1 MLEPVLKKNDK
12 LAYILIGVFSVIVL
26 AVVTFLSK
34 FTLDVEL
41 PFDKHIFA
49 LINALINSAV
59 AVLLIAGLI
68 AVKQKNYT
76 LHKSIMLTA
85 MVLSLLFLVTYIA
98 HHLLA
103 GEAKFGDANFDG
115 IVDDAEKALLGNTRP
130 FYLVLLGTHIVL
142 AATSLPFI
150 LWTAYRAL
158 TSDFAAHKA
167 LSKKVWPIWFY
178 VAVTGPI
185 VYLMIKQYYN

>member
-1 MLEPVLKKNDK
+1 MLDPVLKKNDK
-12 LAYILIGVFSVIVL
+12 LAYTLIGVFSAVVL

-49 LINALINSAV
+49 LINAAINTGV
-59 AVLLIAGLI
+59 AILLIAGLV
-68 AVKQKNYT
+68 AVKQKNYS

-115 IVDDAEKALLGNTRP
+115 VVDDAEKALLGNTRP
-130 FYLVLLGTHIVL
+130 FYLILLGTHIVL

-150 LWTAYRAL
+150 LFTAYRAL

-185 VYLMIKQYYN
+185 VYMMIKQYYN

>member
-12 LAYILIGVFSVIVL
+12 LAYILIGVFSVVVF

-34 FTLDVEL
+34 FTLDIEL

-49 LINALINSAV
+49 LINAVINTLV

-68 AVKQKNYT
+68 AVKQKKYN
-76 LHKSIMLTA
+76 LHKSIMMTA
-85 MVLSLLFLVTYIA
+85 MILSVLFLVTYIA

-103 GEAKFGDANFDG
+103 GEAKYGDANFDG
-115 IVDDAEKALLGNTRP
+115 LVDDAEKAVLGNARS
-130 FYLVLLGTHIVL
+130 FYLILLSTHIVL

-158 TSDFAAHKA
+158 TSDFVAHKNLA
-167 LSKKVWPIWFY
+167 KKVWPIWFY
-178 VAVTGPI
+178 VAATGPI

>member
-1 MLEPVLKKNDK
+1 MLEPVLKKNDQ

-26 AVVTFLSK
+26 TVVTFLNK

-41 PFDKHIFA
+41 PFDKHVFA
-49 LINALINSAV
+49 LINAVINTAV
-59 AVLLIAGLI
+59 AVLLVGGLI
-68 AVKQKNYT
+68 AVKQKNYS

-115 IVDDAEKALLGNTRP
+115 VVDDAEKALLGNTRP
-130 FYLVLLGTHIVL
+130 FYLILLGTHIVL

-158 TSDFAAHKA
+158 TSDFEAHKNLA
-167 LSKKVWPIWFY
+167 KKVWPIWFY

>member
-1 MLEPVLKKNDK
+1 MLAPVLKKNDQ

-34 FTLDVEL
+34 FTLEVEL

-49 LINALINSAV
+49 LINAVINSAV
-59 AVLLIAGLI
+59 AILLIAGLI
-68 AVKQKNYT
+68 AIKQKNYT

-115 IVDDAEKALLGNTRP
+115 LVDDAEKAVLGNTRP
-130 FYLVLLGTHIVL
+130 FYLILLGTHIVL

-150 LWTAYRAL
+150 LFTAYRAL

>member
-1 MLEPVLKKNDK
+1 MLAPVLKKNDQ

-34 FTLDVEL
+34 FTLEVEL

-49 LINALINSAV
+49 LINAVINSAV
-59 AVLLIAGLI
+59 AILLIAGLI
-68 AVKQKNYT
+68 AIKQKNYT

-115 IVDDAEKALLGNTRP
+115 LVDDAEKAVLGNTRP
-130 FYLVLLGTHIVL
+130 FYLILLGTHIVL

-150 LWTAYRAL
+150 LFTAYRAL

-167 LSKKVWPIWFY
+167 LSKKVWPIWIY

>member
-1 MLEPVLKKNDK
+1 MLDPVLKKNDK

-49 LINALINSAV
+49 LINAVINSAV
-59 AVLLIAGLI
+59 AILLIAGLI

-76 LHKSIMLTA
+76 VHKSIMLTA
-85 MVLSLLFLVTYIA
+85 MILSLLFLVTYIA

-115 IVDDAEKALLGNTRP
+115 LVDDAEKAVLGNTRP
-130 FYLVLLGTHIVL
+130 FYLILLGTHIVL

>member
-12 LAYILIGVFSVIVL
+12 LAYILIGAFSVVVF

-34 FTLDVEL
+34 FTLDIEL

-49 LINALINSAV
+49 LINAVINTLV

-68 AVKQKNYT
+68 AVKQKKYN
-76 LHKSIMLTA
+76 LHKSIMMTA
-85 MVLSLLFLVTYIA
+85 MILSVLFLLTYIA

-103 GEAKFGDANFDG
+103 GEAKYGDANFDG
-115 IVDDAEKALLGNTRP
+115 LVDDAEKAVLGNARS
-130 FYLVLLGTHIVL
+130 FYLILLGTHIVL

-158 TSDFAAHKA
+158 TSDFVAHKNLA
-167 LSKKVWPIWFY
+167 KKVWPIWFY
-178 VAVTGPI
+178 VAATGPI

>member
-1 MLEPVLKKNDK
+1 MLAPVLKKNDK

-49 LINALINSAV
+49 LINAVINSAV

-115 IVDDAEKALLGNTRP
+115 LVDDAEKAVLGNTRP
-130 FYLVLLGTHIVL
+130 FYLILLGTHIVL

-150 LWTAYRAL
+150 LFTAYRAL

>member
-1 MLEPVLKKNDK
+1 MLEPALKKNDK
-12 LAYILIGVFSVIVL
+12 LAYILIGAFSLVVFV
-26 AVVTFLSK
+26 VVTFLSK
-34 FTLDVEL
+34 FTLEAEL

-49 LINALINSAV
+49 LINAILNTFV
-59 AVLLIAGLI
+59 AIFLVAGLI
-68 AVKQKNYT
+68 AIKQKKYR
-76 LHKSIMLTA
+76 LHKSMMMIA
-85 MVLSLLFLVTYIA
+85 MVLSLQFLVTYIA

-115 IVDDAEKALLGNTRP
+115 VVDEAEKAVLGNTRT
-130 FYLVLLGTHIVL
+130 FYLILLGTHIVL

-158 TSDFAAHKA
+158 TSDFEAHKNLA
-167 LSKKVWPIWFY
+167 KKVWPIWFY

>member
-12 LAYILIGVFSVIVL
+12 LAYTLIGVFSVVVFV
-26 AVVTFLSK
+26 VVTFLSK

-49 LINALINSAV
+49 LINAVINSAV

-68 AVKQKNYT
+68 AIKQKNYT
-76 LHKSIMLTA
+76 LHKSIMLSA

-115 IVDDAEKALLGNTRP
+115 VVDDAEKAALGNTRP
-130 FYLVLLGTHIVL
+130 FYLILLGTHIVL

-158 TSDFAAHKA
+158 TSDFAAHKNLA
-167 LSKKVWPIWFY
+167 KKVWPIWFY

>member
-49 LINALINSAV
+49 LINAVINSAV

-76 LHKSIMLTA
+76 VHKSIMLTA
-85 MVLSLLFLVTYIA
+85 MILSLLFLVTYIA

-115 IVDDAEKALLGNTRP
+115 VVDDAEKAVLGNTRP
-130 FYLVLLGTHIVL
+130 FYLILLGTHIVL

-150 LWTAYRAL
+150 LFTAYRAL

>member
-12 LAYILIGVFSVIVL
+12 LAYILIGVFSVVVF

-34 FTLDVEL
+34 FTLGVEL

-49 LINALINSAV
+49 LINAVINTAV
-59 AVLLIAGLI
+59 AVLLIAGLV
-68 AVKQKNYT
+68 AVKQKNYR
-76 LHKSIMLTA
+76 LHKSIMMTA
-85 MVLSLLFLVTYIA
+85 MILSLLFLVTYIA

-103 GEAKFGDANFDG
+103 GEAKYGDADFDG
-115 IVDDAEKALLGNTRP
+115 VISEAEFYNAPNRDI
-130 FYLVLLGTHIVL
+130 YLVLLGTHIVL

-150 LWTAYRAL
+150 LWNAYRAL
-158 TSDFAAHKA
+158 TSDFAAHKKLA
-167 LSKKVWPIWFY
+167 KKVWPIWFY
-178 VAVTGPI
+178 VAATGPI

>member
-1 MLEPVLKKNDK
+1 MLAPVLKKNDQ
-12 LAYILIGVFSVIVL
+12 LAYILIGVFSVVVF

-34 FTLDVEL
+34 FTLGVEL

-49 LINALINSAV
+49 LINAVLNTCV
-59 AVLLIAGLI
+59 AILLVAGLF
-68 AVKQKNYT
+68 AVKQKNYH
-76 LHKSIMLTA
+76 LHKTIMMTA
-85 MVLSLLFLVTYIA
+85 MIFSLLFLVTYIA

-115 IVDDAEKALLGNTRP
+115 VVDDAEKALLGNTRP

-158 TSDFAAHKA
+158 ISDFEAHKNLA
-167 LSKKVWPIWFY
+167 KKVWPIWFY

>member
-12 LAYILIGVFSVIVL
+12 LAYILIGVFSVVVFV
-26 AVVTFLSK
+26 VVTFLSK
-34 FTLDVEL
+34 FTLELEL

-49 LINALINSAV
+49 LINAVLNTCVS
-59 AVLLIAGLI
+59 VLLVAGLV
-68 AVKQKNYT
+68 AVKQKNYS
-76 LHKSIMLTA
+76 LHKSLMMTA
-85 MVLSLLFLVTYIA
+85 MIFSLLFLVTYIA

-103 GEAKFGDANFDG
+103 GEAKFGDANLDG
-115 IVDDAEKALLGNTRP
+115 VVDDAEKALLGNTRP

-158 TSDFAAHKA
+158 TSDFAAHKNLA
-167 LSKKVWPIWFY
+167 KKVWPIWFY

>member
-1 MLEPVLKKNDK
+1 MLDPVLKKNDK
-12 LAYILIGVFSVIVL
+12 LAYILIGVFSVVVFV
-26 AVVTFLSK
+26 VVTFLSK

-49 LINALINSAV
+49 LINAVINSAV
-59 AVLLIAGLI
+59 AILLIAGLI

-115 IVDDAEKALLGNTRP
+115 VVDDAEKALLGNTRP
-130 FYLVLLGTHIVL
+130 FYLILLGTHIVL

-150 LWTAYRAL
+150 LFTAYRAL

>member
-1 MLEPVLKKNDK
+1 MLAPVLKKNDK
-12 LAYILIGVFSVIVL
+12 LAYILIGVFSVVVFV
-26 AVVTFLSK
+26 VVTFLSK
-34 FTLDVEL
+34 FTLEVEL
-41 PFDKHIFA
+41 PFDNHIFA
-49 LINALINSAV
+49 LINA
-59 AVLLIAGLI
+59 VLNTCVSILLVAGLF
-68 AVKQKNYT
+68 AVKQKNYR
-76 LHKSIMLTA
+76 LHKSMMMTA
-85 MVLSLLFLVTYIA
+85 MIFSLLFLVTYIA

-103 GEAKFGDANFDG
+103 GEAKFGDANLDG

-158 TSDFAAHKA
+158 TSDFEAHKNLA
-167 LSKKVWPIWFY
+167 KKVWPIWFY

>member
-1 MLEPVLKKNDK
+1 MLQPVLKKNDK
-12 LAYILIGVFSVIVL
+12 LAYILIGVFSVVVFVI
-26 AVVTFLSK
+26 VTFLSK
-34 FTLDVEL
+34 FTLSVEL

-49 LINALINSAV
+49 LINAMINTAV
-59 AVLLIAGLI
+59 SILLVAGLI
-68 AVKQKNYT
+68 AVKQKKYL
-76 LHKSIMLTA
+76 LHKSIMMTA
-85 MVLSLLFLVTYIA
+85 MILSVLFLVTYIA

-115 IVDDAEKALLGNTRP
+115 IVDDTEKAVLGNTRP
-130 FYLVLLGTHIVL
+130 FYLILLGTHIVL

-158 TSDFAAHKA
+158 TSDFAAHKNLA
-167 LSKKVWPIWFY
+167 KKVWPIWFY
-178 VAVTGPI
+178 VAATGPI

>member
-1 MLEPVLKKNDK
+1 MLAPVLKKNDK
-12 LAYILIGVFSVIVL
+12 LAYILIGVFSFIVL

-49 LINALINSAV
+49 LINAVINSAV

-76 LHKSIMLTA
+76 LHKSIMLKA

-115 IVDDAEKALLGNTRP
+115 IVDDAEKAVLGNTRP
-130 FYLVLLGTHIVL
+130 FYLILLGTHIVL

-150 LWTAYRAL
+150 LFTAYRAL
-158 TSDFAAHKA
+158 TSDFAAHKNLA
-167 LSKKVWPIWFY
+167 KKVWPIWFY

>member
-34 FTLDVEL
+34 FTLEVEL

-49 LINALINSAV
+49 LINAVINSAV
-59 AVLLIAGLI
+59 AILLIAGLI

-76 LHKSIMLTA
+76 VHKSIMLTA

-115 IVDDAEKALLGNTRP
+115 VVDDAEKALLGNTRP
-130 FYLVLLGTHIVL
+130 FYLILLGTHIVL

-150 LWTAYRAL
+150 LFTAYRAL

>member
-1 MLEPVLKKNDK
+1 MLAPVLKKNDK
-12 LAYILIGVFSVIVL
+12 LAYILIGVFSIIVL

-34 FTLDVEL
+34 FTLNVEL

-49 LINALINSAV
+49 LINAILNTCV
-59 AVLLIAGLI
+59 AILLVAGLV
-68 AVKQKNYT
+68 AVKQKKYK
-76 LHKSIMLTA
+76 LHKSIMMTA

-103 GEAKFGDANFDG
+103 GEAKYGDANFDG
-115 IVDDAEKALLGNTRP
+115 VIDEGE
-130 FYLVLLGTHIVL
+130 FYLATNRDIYLILLGTHIVL

-158 TSDFAAHKA
+158 TSDFAAHKNLA
-167 LSKKVWPIWFY
+167 KKVWPIWFY

>member
-12 LAYILIGVFSVIVL
+12 LAYILIGVFSAVVL
-26 AVVTFLSK
+26 VVVTFLSK
-34 FTLDVEL
+34 FTLEVEL

-76 LHKSIMLTA
+76 LHKCIMLTA

-103 GEAKFGDANFDG
+103 GEAKYGDANFDG
-115 IVDDAEKALLGNTRP
+115 VVDDAEKALLGNTRP

-158 TSDFAAHKA
+158 TSDFEAHKNLA
-167 LSKKVWPIWFY
+167 KKVWPIWFY

>member
-12 LAYILIGVFSVIVL
+12 LAYILIGVFSVVVFV
-26 AVVTFLSK
+26 VVTFLSK
-34 FTLDVEL
+34 FTLEVEL

-49 LINALINSAV
+49 LINAILNTGV
-59 AVLLIAGLI
+59 AILLVAGLF
-68 AVKQKNYT
+68 AVKQKNYR
-76 LHKSIMLTA
+76 LHKFMMMTA
-85 MVLSLLFLVTYIA
+85 MILSLLFLVTYIA

-115 IVDDAEKALLGNTRP
+115 VVDDAEKALLGNTRP
-130 FYLVLLGTHIVL
+130 FYLILLSTHIVL

-158 TSDFAAHKA
+158 TSDFEAHKNLA
-167 LSKKVWPIWFY
+167 KKVWPIWFY

>member
-12 LAYILIGVFSVIVL
+12 LAYILIGVFSSVVL
-26 AVVTFLSK
+26 VVVTFLSK
-34 FTLDVEL
+34 FTLEVEL

-49 LINALINSAV
+49 LINAVINSAV
-59 AVLLIAGLI
+59 AVLLVAGLI

-85 MVLSLLFLVTYIA
+85 MIFSLLFLVTYIA

-103 GEAKFGDANFDG
+103 GEAKFGDANLDG

-150 LWTAYRAL
+150 LFTAYRAL

>member
-12 LAYILIGVFSVIVL
+12 LAYILIGVFSVVVFVI
-26 AVVTFLSK
+26 VTFLSK
-34 FTLDVEL
+34 FTLSVEL

-49 LINALINSAV
+49 LINAMINTAV
-59 AVLLIAGLI
+59 SILLVAGLI
-68 AVKQKNYT
+68 AVKQKNYL
-76 LHKSIMLTA
+76 LHKSIMMTA
-85 MVLSLLFLVTYIA
+85 MILSVLFLVTYIA

-115 IVDDAEKALLGNTRP
+115 VVDDTEKAVLGNTRP
-130 FYLVLLGTHIVL
+130 FYLILLGTHIVL

-158 TSDFAAHKA
+158 TSDFAAHKNLA
-167 LSKKVWPIWFY
+167 KKVWPIWFY
-178 VAVTGPI
+178 VAATGPI

>member
-12 LAYILIGVFSVIVL
+12 LAYILIGVFSVVVF

-49 LINALINSAV
+49 LINAVLNTCV
-59 AVLLIAGLI
+59 AILLVAGLF
-68 AVKQKNYT
+68 AVKQKNYR
-76 LHKSIMLTA
+76 LHKSMMMTA
-85 MVLSLLFLVTYIA
+85 LVFSLLFLVTYIA

-115 IVDDAEKALLGNTRP
+115 LVDDAEKALLGNTRP

-150 LWTAYRAL
+150 LFTAYRAL
-158 TSDFAAHKA
+158 TSDFAAHKNLA
-167 LSKKVWPIWFY
+167 KKVWPIWFY
-178 VAVTGPI
+178 VAATGPI

>member
-1 MLEPVLKKNDK
+1 MLAPVLKKNDQ
-12 LAYILIGVFSVIVL
+12 LAYILIGVFSVVVF

-34 FTLDVEL
+34 FTLGVEL

-49 LINALINSAV
+49 LINAVVNTAV
-59 AVLLIAGLI
+59 AVLLIAGLL
-68 AVKQKNYT
+68 AVKQKNYR
-76 LHKSIMLTA
+76 LHKTIMMTA
-85 MVLSLLFLVTYIA
+85 MIFSLLFLVTYIA

-158 TSDFAAHKA
+158 TSDFEAHKNLA
-167 LSKKVWPIWFY
+167 KKVWPIWFY

>member
-12 LAYILIGVFSVIVL
+12 LAYILIGVFSVVVF

-34 FTLDVEL
+34 FTLKVEL

-49 LINALINSAV
+49 LINAVINTAV
-59 AVLLIAGLI
+59 ALLLIAGLV
-68 AVKQKNYT
+68 AVKQKNYR
-76 LHKSIMLTA
+76 LHKSIMMTA
-85 MVLSLLFLVTYIA
+85 MILSLLFLVTYIA

-103 GEAKFGDANFDG
+103 GEAKYGDANFDG
-115 IVDDAEKALLGNTRP
+115 EISEGEFYNAPNRDIYLL
-130 FYLVLLGTHIVL
+130 LLGTHIVL

-158 TSDFAAHKA
+158 TSDFAAHKKLA
-167 LSKKVWPIWFY
+167 KRVWPIWFY
-178 VAVTGPI
+178 VAATGPI
-185 VYLMIKQYYN
+185 VYWMIKPYYN

>member
-12 LAYILIGVFSVIVL
+12 LAYILIGVFSVVVF

-34 FTLDVEL
+34 FTLDIEL

-49 LINALINSAV
+49 LINAVINTLV

-68 AVKQKNYT
+68 AVKQKKYN
-76 LHKSIMLTA
+76 LHKSIMMTA
-85 MVLSLLFLVTYIA
+85 MILSVLFLLTYIA

-103 GEAKFGDANFDG
+103 GEAKYGDANFDG
-115 IVDDAEKALLGNTRP
+115 LVDDAEKAVLGNARS
-130 FYLVLLGTHIVL
+130 FYLILLGTHIVL

-158 TSDFAAHKA
+158 TSDFVAHKNLA
-167 LSKKVWPIWFY
+167 KKVWPIWFY
-178 VAVTGPI
+178 VAATGPI

>member
-12 LAYILIGVFSVIVL
+12 LAYILISVFSVVVL

-34 FTLDVEL
+34 FTLEVEL

-49 LINALINSAV
+49 LINAVINSAV
-59 AVLLIAGLI
+59 AVLLVAGLI
-68 AVKQKNYT
+68 AVKQKNYS

-115 IVDDAEKALLGNTRP
+115 IVDDGEKAVLGNTRP
-130 FYLVLLGTHIVL
+130 FYLILLGTHIVL

-150 LWTAYRAL
+150 LFTAYRAL

>member
-12 LAYILIGVFSVIVL
+12 LAYILIGVFSFIVL

-49 LINALINSAV
+49 LINALINSTV

-115 IVDDAEKALLGNTRP
+115 LVDDAEKALLGNTRP
-130 FYLVLLGTHIVL
+130 FYLILLGTHIIL

-150 LWTAYRAL
+150 LFTAYRAL

>member
-12 LAYILIGVFSVIVL
+12 LAYILIGVFSVVVFVI
-26 AVVTFLSK
+26 VTFLSK
-34 FTLDVEL
+34 FTLSVEL

-49 LINALINSAV
+49 LINAMINTAV
-59 AVLLIAGLI
+59 SILLVAGLI
-68 AVKQKNYT
+68 AVKQKNYL
-76 LHKSIMLTA
+76 LHKSIMMTA
-85 MVLSLLFLVTYIA
+85 MILSVLFLVTYIA

-115 IVDDAEKALLGNTRP
+115 VVDDTEKAVIGNTRP
-130 FYLVLLGTHIVL
+130 FYLILLGTHIVL

-158 TSDFAAHKA
+158 TSDFAAHKNLA
-167 LSKKVWPIWFY
+167 KKVWPIWFY
-178 VAVTGPI
+178 VAATGPI

>member
-1 MLEPVLKKNDK
+1 MLAPVLKKNDK

-49 LINALINSAV
+49 LINAIINSAV

-115 IVDDAEKALLGNTRP
+115 IVDDAEKAVLGNTRP
-130 FYLVLLGTHIVL
+130 FYLILLGTHIIL

-150 LWTAYRAL
+150 LFTAYRAL